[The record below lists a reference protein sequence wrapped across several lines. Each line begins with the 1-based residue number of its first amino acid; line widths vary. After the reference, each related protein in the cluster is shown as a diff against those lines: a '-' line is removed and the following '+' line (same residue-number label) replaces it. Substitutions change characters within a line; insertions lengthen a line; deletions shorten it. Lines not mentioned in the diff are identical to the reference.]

1 MNWSVSRKSES
12 KPSLMLDIYVC
23 ICTNYS
29 AIYVS
34 WFNKIRLH
42 FSKLLLKQNCEI
54 NSLCLLHFVCFSELR
69 TKVRRSNW
77 KISYMHKQIARVER
91 YIDITYILYIYIY
104 TYLSSVEYARWSR
117 NFENYIHI
125 ADNEP
130 LCLLHPHSNN
140 WIEGR
145 QSCEALDSIGHI

>member
-1 MNWSVSRKSES
+1 MFPTIQAELAILDELISQQKRRSEA
-12 KPSLMLDIYVC
+12 KLNAGYIC

-54 NSLCLLHFVCFSELR
+54 NSLCLLHFICFSELR

-104 TYLSSVEYARWSR
+104 IYISIICRVCSLVEKFRKLY
-117 NFENYIHI
+117 
-125 ADNEP
+125 
-130 LCLLHPHSNN
+130 PHRTQ
-140 WIEGR
+140 WA
-145 QSCEALDSIGHI
+145 ALFVAPTFK